1 MILMFSGVASSG
13 KTKSVENIVSHIT
26 TLASAVPSSQSTT
39 SQLTSILN
47 ASMTVLTSLTSAAT
61 PSNPYTS
68 FHAGLS
74 VTLSLD
80 IYGAIASAKIST
92 PYLDASRL
100 TSLPSETGHR
110 TFGAFYQL
118 IRGATPQEQS
128 YLSLLKPEQYAYLR
142 KSGTLDLPA
151 SSNIDDAAA
160 ADDFREALRVCG
172 IKGKNLRGIYQ
183 TLAACLVLGNLQ
195 YSLLEGITNIDVLED
210 ACALLD
216 LEPDNLSRYLPSAES
231 RDSFVQDLYRLLVEW
246 VINFINTEIT
256 TGKDTEAGAQ
266 VSIIEIPSP
275 SGGQT
280 GYGAFVRAWT
290 AEALE
295 LQLHQES
302 FDDAK
307 GLNAEMIADAIN
319 LTKVSAESNSGT
331 YSPCQSNIRLR

>member
-1 MILMFSGVASSG
+1 
-13 KTKSVENIVSHIT
+13 
-26 TLASAVPSSQSTT
+26 
-39 SQLTSILN
+39 
-47 ASMTVLTSLTSAAT
+47 MTVLTSLTSAAT

-92 PYLDASRL
+92 SYVDASRL

-110 TFGAFYQL
+110 TFGVFYQL

-128 YLSLLKPEQYAYLR
+128 YLSLLKPEQYAFLQR
-142 KSGTLDLPA
+142 SGTLDLPA

-160 ADDFREALRVCG
+160 ADDFREALRICG

-183 TLAACLVLGNLQ
+183 TLAGCLLLGNLQ
-195 YSLLEGITNIDVLED
+195 YSLLDGITNIDVLED
-210 ACALLD
+210 ACTLLD
-216 LEPDNLSRYLPSAES
+216 LDPDNLCRQLSSAES

-246 VINFINTEIT
+246 VINFINSQIT

-275 SGGQT
+275 SGGQK

-290 AEALE
+290 AEALG
-295 LQLHQES
+295 LQVHQES

-307 GLNAEMIADAIN
+307 GLNAEMIADTIN
-319 LTKVSAESNSGT
+319 LTKVAAESNFGKCFSF
-331 YSPCQSNIRLR
+331 QSNIRLCRRDE